1 MEISTSKF
9 KLLESGSVVVPED
22 DYVEVNIDGARFRFV
37 FSPNDINWENKDS
50 GVSGTLKS
58 DTDGEYLEIEVLNY
72 NALFSS
78 PSQILSVG
86 KMDEK
91 TLYVNF
97 SVVPFNNGTKIKS
110 RILLYSWYKDK

>member
-9 KLLESGSVVVPED
+9 NLVESGSVVVPED
-22 DYVEVNIDGARFRFV
+22 DYVEFNIDGVRFRFV
-37 FSPNDINWENKDS
+37 FLPNDINWENKES

-58 DTDGEYLEIEVLNY
+58 DSDGEYLEIEDLNY
-72 NALFSS
+72 NDLFSS
-78 PSQILSVG
+78 PSQSLPVG
-86 KMDEK
+86 KMNEK

-97 SVVPFNNGTKIKS
+97 SIVPLYNGTKIKS